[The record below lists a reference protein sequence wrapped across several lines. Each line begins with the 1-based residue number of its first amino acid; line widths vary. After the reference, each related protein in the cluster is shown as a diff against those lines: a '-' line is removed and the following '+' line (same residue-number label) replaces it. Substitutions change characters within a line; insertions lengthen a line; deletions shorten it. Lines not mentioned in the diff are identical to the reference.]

1 MVKLLIEYGSNVSTT
16 DADGNSA
23 LHLAAFWGD
32 KINTKKTQ
40 NQIDFS
46 GICILGHD
54 RVVRLLVANGSNASA
69 TNNDGY
75 TPLHWAASRGD

>member
-32 KINTKKTQ
+32 KINTKQTQ

-46 GICILGHD
+46 GI
-54 RVVRLLVANGSNASA
+54 
-69 TNNDGY
+69 
-75 TPLHWAASRGD
+75 